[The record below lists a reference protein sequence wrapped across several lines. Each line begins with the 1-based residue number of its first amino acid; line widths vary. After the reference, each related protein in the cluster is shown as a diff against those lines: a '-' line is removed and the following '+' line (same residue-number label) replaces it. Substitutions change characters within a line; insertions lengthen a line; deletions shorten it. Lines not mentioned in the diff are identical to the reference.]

1 MTKIIA
7 TATTLGVLGFAAL
20 GVDRALDRLIEQAL
34 REAFAEA
41 GDGVA

>member
-1 MTKIIA
+1 MTKIIT
-7 TATTLGVLGFAAL
+7 TATTMGVLGLFAL